1 MTQINLFR
9 AFETRQMQMP
19 AFKGAVDRL
28 LQTNPTFQQRRM
40 MGRLPRGD
48 ARRRLGGRF
57 SRRGGRG

>member
-9 AFETRQMQMP
+9 ALETRQMP

-40 MGRLPRGD
+40 KGRLPRGD
-48 ARRRLGGRF
+48 ARRGLGGRF
-57 SRRGGRG
+57 SHRGGRGL